1 MKLTKKYLEKK
12 KTIENY
18 QNKKKIKKEKMEEIN
33 ITICP
38 KKKSKNSKNIK
49 RTIVRLKTLSKMY

>member
-1 MKLTKKYLEKK
+1 
-12 KTIENY
+12 
-18 QNKKKIKKEKMEEIN
+18 MEEIN

-38 KKKSKNSKNIK
+38 KKNSKNSKNIK